1 MGKFVPEGELCFIQ
15 NIERSKVLSL
25 VSDKEEETSVT
36 EMFMEPKGLKQLWQI
51 GTPNED
57 GFFTITEPLSKKVL
71 HASGTSKLKI
81 NDPLIRVQKPHQMWK
96 LVDASSQKLLI
107 NQAENWD
114 SKDNWEFKENGA
126 YISIQNIS
134 KNQVIPIV
142 LTIDADSDKIKEE
155 EFIENFPPQQWIK
168 GDPNS
173 IGFFTLTHLSTKKV

>member
-1 MGKFVPEGELCFIQ
+1 MWKLDGTKLINQKGEWKSNVEWKFVPEGELCFIQ

-81 NDPLIRVQKPHQMWK
+81 DGTLFTPNVKMKNHQIIPH
-96 LVDASSQKLLI
+96 V
-107 NQAENWD
+107 
-114 SKDNWEFKENGA
+114 F
-126 YISIQNIS
+126 
-134 KNQVIPIV
+134 
-142 LTIDADSDKIKEE
+142 
-155 EFIENFPPQQWIK
+155 
-168 GDPNS
+168 
-173 IGFFTLTHLSTKKV
+173 